1 MMAALIQRVCQLR
14 RLASPTCD
22 SSGPMSPSKLNHKR
36 IFTPLPVINASSDV
50 IDFKTLATMLRSR

>member
-1 MMAALIQRVCQLR
+1 
-14 RLASPTCD
+14 
-22 SSGPMSPSKLNHKR
+22 MSPSKLNHKR